1 MLRSA
6 MLAALGAAAAGTTD
20 AKRLVG
26 HRTTPIDDRFPKT
39 QSFSMRK
46 NLIIFCGATAGA
58 TGPMQ

>member
-1 MLRSA
+1 MLHNA

-46 NLIIFCGATAGA
+46 NMIIFCGATAGA